1 MLKKKENNNNGAE
14 KRKGATS
21 QPEIEIPG
29 RQRAD
34 GIKQV
39 EKLDQKKHH
48 SQTE

>member
-29 RQRAD
+29 RQKAD